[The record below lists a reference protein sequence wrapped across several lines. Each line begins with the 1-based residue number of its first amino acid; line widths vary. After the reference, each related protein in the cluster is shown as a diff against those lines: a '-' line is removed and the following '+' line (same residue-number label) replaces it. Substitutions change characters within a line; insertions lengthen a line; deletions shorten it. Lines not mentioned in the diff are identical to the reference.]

1 MRQPQNAVSNSVI
14 PPLFYKSKIWPYF
27 FTNFAACTHKKTLT
41 KNKHAFQFLDILV
54 FILKVLPIYLKI
66 LSIPCNRDL
75 IVIVKARDTLFCV
88 GKENFRSSWINFFF
102 ILLTKIYIEIFI
114 LTVYHYPLNVAV
126 DIRG

>member
-1 MRQPQNAVSNSVI
+1 MQQPQNAVSNSVI
-14 PPLFYKSKIWPYF
+14 PPLFHKSKIWPYF

-54 FILKVLPIYLKI
+54 FILKVLSIYLKI

-88 GKENFRSSWINFFF
+88 RKENFRSSWINLIFFY
-102 ILLTKIYIEIFI
+102 LAHKDLYRDIFTDSI
-114 LTVYHYPLNVAV
+114 SLPS
-126 DIRG
+126 